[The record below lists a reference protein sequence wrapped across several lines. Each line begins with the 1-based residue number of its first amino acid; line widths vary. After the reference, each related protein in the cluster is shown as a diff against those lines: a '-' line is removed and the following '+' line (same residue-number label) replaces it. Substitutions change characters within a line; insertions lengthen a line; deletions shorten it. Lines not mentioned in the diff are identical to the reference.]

1 MNFSCNK
8 TWHIIWNFDHGSK
21 PRKYFFKV
29 KFENKKIS
37 IEKFALRKL
46 IASTMGAKSWTP
58 LDTSLLHILNSSHAI
73 EHLKLVYF
81 FFRGFRFFPIIV
93 CAYSLFVK
101 KYWPVIWCGISP
113 VLEKERKIWY
123 IKRKRE
129 TNRYTS
135 TLVRPSKC
143 NKSAWITAMEKKPQ
157 SHLQVMTSLSKSYAV
172 FNNLHVYFVFHLKI

>member
-1 MNFSCNK
+1 MISKINLINISYQGSIVLLSLMNFSCNK

-101 KYWPVIWCGISP
+101 K
-113 VLEKERKIWY
+113 VLTCYLMWDFSCLG
-123 IKRKRE
+123 KR
-129 TNRYTS
+129 
-135 TLVRPSKC
+135 
-143 NKSAWITAMEKKPQ
+143 A
-157 SHLQVMTSLSKSYAV
+157 
-172 FNNLHVYFVFHLKI
+172 